1 MGIISRAGDLFY
13 AFRFLKLL
21 VTPFEKTEA
30 FKLGIIDKDGK
41 VLKKSAERNQ
51 PEEKSAY
58 TVFHRLV
65 FNIKRL
71 LGKVPG
77 GKSVVARYGAA
88 LFLIKEHTGMSEKAI
103 IKALEKY
110 LETDLSTNQIDEN
123 TWYQDYEDRLLPGNY
138 ILQTDVV
145 SLETGEPLAYA
156 NQKVV
161 VEDFTTPVGSFNN
174 INIYR
179 VKHKNTN
186 QYIHITN
193 RDISR

>member
-21 VTPFEKTEA
+21 VTPFDKTEA
-30 FKLGIIDKDGK
+30 FKQGIVDKDGK
-41 VLKKSAERNQ
+41 ILKKSKELRTDQ
-51 PEEKSAY
+51 EKSAY

-71 LGKVPG
+71 LGKIPG

-88 LFLIKEHTGMSEKAI
+88 LFLIKEHTGMSEEAI
-103 IKALEKY
+103 IKALEKF
-110 LETDLSTNQIDEN
+110 LDTDLSTEVIEEN
-123 TWYQDYEDRLLPGNY
+123 TWYQDGDQLIPGTY
-138 ILQTDVV
+138 TLTTDVT
-145 SLETGEPLAYA
+145 SLETGEIIALKK
-156 NQKVV
+156 NRVM
-161 VEDFTTPVGSFNN
+161 VEDFLPPAGVFKN
-174 INIYR
+174 INIYK

-193 RDISR
+193 KDIMR